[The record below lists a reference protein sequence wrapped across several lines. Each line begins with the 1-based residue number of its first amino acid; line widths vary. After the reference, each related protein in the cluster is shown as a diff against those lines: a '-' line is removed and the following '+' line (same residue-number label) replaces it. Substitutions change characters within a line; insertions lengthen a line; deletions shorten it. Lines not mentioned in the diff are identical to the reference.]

1 MGRLKNGINGPI
13 VGKVGTVVGSS
24 WRGIDYVKSLPKR
37 KKPPTENEKI
47 NRFIFAKTQNWLQP
61 IAGFL
66 KVGFKNYTHTNQG
79 VNAAKSYLYKNA
91 LIKDGYDS
99 VIDPAEMKVS
109 YGNLPLVEDLTMELN
124 NENELRITWKAD
136 AVRSEEKEPD
146 DQVMILAYNVD
157 KEDAYYT
164 VSGQFRKT
172 GSDKLDLKLVLDGT
186 IHVYVAFVSVDRSRQ
201 SNSVYLGTVFTE
213 KKQTGN
219 IVIKKKEEKA
229 TEEKQEASDNQ
240 EISDNKTA
248 SANEQKPENEA
259 SENEKRSGTEPPLAE
274 TAKTDQ
280 RAQELPDEQILPEQL
295 QHKKPRAFFINASKN
310 IPENNFETKN
320 NTFKDQDRDNNN
332 FKDSDNQTISKLNN
346 EQQDLKIDPPE

>member
-1 MGRLKNGINGPI
+1 MGRLKYGINGPI

-66 KVGFKNYTHTNQG
+66 KVGFKDYTPTNQG

-99 VIDPAEMKVS
+99 VIDPSKMMVS
-109 YGNLPLVEDLTMELN
+109 YGDLPLVENLQMELN
-124 NENELRITWKAD
+124 SENELLVTWNAD
-136 AVRSEEKEPD
+136 EIRSEEKEPD

-157 KEDAYYT
+157 KKDAYFT
-164 VSGQFRKT
+164 ISGQFRKT

-219 IVIKKKEEKA
+219 IAIKEKEEKA

-248 SANEQKPENEA
+248 SENKQEPENESA
-259 SENEKRSGTEPPLAE
+259 AEEKRSGTEPPVAE

-280 RAQELPDEQILPEQL
+280 HTQELSGEQILPEQR
-295 QHKKPRAFFINASKN
+295 KKPRAFFINASKN
-310 IPENNFETKN
+310 IPENSFQTKN
-320 NTFKDQDRDNNN
+320 NTFKDQDNEN
-332 FKDSDNQTISKLNN
+332 FNDSDKQPLSTPNN
-346 EQQDLKIDPPE
+346 EQRELKRDPPE